1 MENWRRY
8 LKEARWSPRFA
19 ASTRGAIMLE
29 IDPPADV
36 DGLISDGA
44 QKYAGVLEDAM
55 QVGSDQYNAKLA
67 DYKKA
72 SATYAGQPLKD
83 RYSNWR
89 SIPRQPI
96 EPEPEKFT
104 EIKTFHVTLVPISQL
119 KDVSVEDKKAIIN
132 NLQSIPKP
140 ELGSDVFLSTRD
152 DGRKTLYIKV
162 KNSEVIRDAAKN
174 ALPED
179 LKHLKPN
186 EYMHMSIA
194 NVHGGD
200 GGASV
205 GDISEDDEKPE
216 GKVIA
221 PGWIRTQRLDPE
233 AILMPRPKRENP
245 PIPTELRPV
254 GRDLRDKMIPTAL
267 IWPELIT
274 ASEEDRPGMLQ
285 AVGLDQTQID
295 AVMGALP

>member
-1 MENWRRY
+1 M
-8 LKEARWSPRFA
+8 KEQWDPTFG
-19 ASTRGAIMLE
+19 ASTKGAIMLE

-36 DGLISDGA
+36 DELISDGA
-44 QKYAGVLEDAM
+44 QKYANVLKVAT
-55 QVGSDQYNAKLA
+55 QKGSDQYNAKLA

-119 KDVSVEDKKAIIN
+119 KGVDEGQKQTIIN

-140 ELGSDVFLSTRD
+140 ELGSDVFLATRD

-162 KNSEVIRDAAKN
+162 KNSEVIHDAVKN

-194 NVHGGD
+194 NVHGGA

-205 GDISEDDEKPE
+205 GNISEDDEKPE

-221 PGWIRTQRLDPE
+221 PGWIRTQRLNPE

-245 PIPTELRPV
+245 PIPNELRRLGGV
-254 GRDLRDKMIPTAL
+254 LQRMMMPTVAL
-267 IWPELIT
+267 WPTLEG
-274 ASEEDRPGMLQ
+274 ADEEDRRTKLKD
-285 AVGLDQTQID
+285 AGLDPGQVE